1 VQISWLLRDLA
12 DCGVVDQTIMYSS
25 VSFEAIAE
33 LFHESASGYVVFV
46 GQNEPWWECSA
57 CDLRGSTSTCPR

>member
-25 VSFEAIAE
+25 ASFEAVAE

-46 GQNEPWWECSA
+46 GQNEPWWEC
-57 CDLRGSTSTCPR
+57 